1 MFSKKTSWF
10 LLASLFTFDAI
21 ISYWAIVYRSA
32 HEANPVIKVIVE
44 KYPLLYFLTI
54 PALVL
59 IIYLGYKGLCLL
71 ANKIFSG
78 ASKDKIEKVILS
90 ALVMYWILGNSS
102 INFLFLFG
110 LRQPAWVWY
119 LTTSLALIP
128 ASFYS
133 YFLLRK

>member
-1 MFSKKTSWF
+1 MFSKKISWF
-10 LLASLFTFDAI
+10 LLTSLFTFDAV
-21 ISYWAIVYRSA
+21 ISYWAVVYRNA
-32 HEANPVIKVIVE
+32 HEADPVIKVMVE

-54 PALVL
+54 PVLVIMMCL
-59 IIYLGYKGLCLL
+59 IYKGLCRL

-78 ASKDKIEKVILS
+78 AGKENVQKVILT